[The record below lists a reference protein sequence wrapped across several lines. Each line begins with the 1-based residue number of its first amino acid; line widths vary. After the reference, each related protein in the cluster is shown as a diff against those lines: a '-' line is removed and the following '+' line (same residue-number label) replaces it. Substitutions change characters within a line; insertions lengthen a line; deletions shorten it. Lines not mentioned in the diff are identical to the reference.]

1 MVRAKN
7 ERSKETIMNMNLE
20 LTLRSLFR
28 HTWMIEQ
35 SYPGIVLELEEEIL
49 RNRMMSL
56 TEDELEYINLN
67 FDKLYNEYLIESEIN
82 DIMFSEQLNS
92 KMKSLN

>member
-1 MVRAKN
+1 
-7 ERSKETIMNMNLE
+7 
-20 LTLRSLFR
+20 
-28 HTWMIEQ
+28 MIEQ

>member
-35 SYPGIVLELEEEIL
+35 KYPGIVLELEEEIL
-49 RNRMMSL
+49 RNRMKNL
-56 TEDELEYINLN
+56 TEDQLEYINLN
-67 FDKLYNEYLIESEIN
+67 FDKLYNEYLIESEID
-82 DIMFSEQLNS
+82 DIMFSEQLS
-92 KMKSLN
+92 SQMRSLN

>member
-1 MVRAKN
+1 
-7 ERSKETIMNMNLE
+7 MNMNLE